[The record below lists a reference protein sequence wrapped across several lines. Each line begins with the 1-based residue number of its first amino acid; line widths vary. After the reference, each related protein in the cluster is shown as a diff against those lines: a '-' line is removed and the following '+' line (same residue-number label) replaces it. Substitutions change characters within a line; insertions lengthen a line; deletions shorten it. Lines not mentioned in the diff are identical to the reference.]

1 MNTAEA
7 RGGPWL
13 VACLCAA
20 WCRTCDAYYPTFE
33 QLAHEFGPRMRF
45 VKVDIE
51 DDEDALGDLDV
62 VDFPTLLIA
71 EGETIYFLGP
81 VLPHLEMARQ
91 LIERAL
97 RRELAEIKTAGVAGL
112 AGRVASLREPPD
124 D

>member
-7 RGGPWL
+7 DGGPWL

-33 QLAHEFGPRMRF
+33 QLASEFGARMRF

-51 DDEDALGDLDV
+51 DDEDALGELDV

-71 EGETIYFLGP
+71 EGETIHFLGP
-81 VLPHLEMARQ
+81 VLPHAETARQ
-91 LIERAL
+91 LVERAL
-97 RRELAEIKTAGVAGL
+97 KGQLLPVQDTALAGL
-112 AGRVASLREPPD
+112 AGRIVALRAG
-124 D
+124 